1 MYTAPQIEPITT
13 LARNHKSLLE
23 KLKDGPVFLTQ
34 RGTEA
39 AVMVAASEWRSI
51 IQRLELLEQ
60 ERRLARLERS
70 KRVYAT
76 MLADPTQVVNQ
87 AEYEQLLAEAGLS
100 T

>member
-39 AVMVAASEWRSI
+39 AVMVASSEWRAI
-51 IQRLELLEQ
+51 MKRLETLE
-60 ERRLARLERS
+60 EARRQARLERS
-70 KRVYAT
+70 NQTYAA
-76 MLADPTQVVNQ
+76 MMADPSQVVDQ
-87 AEYEQLLAEAGLS
+87 AEYEEMMAAAGLS
-100 T
+100 A

>member
-39 AVMVAASEWRSI
+39 AVMVAAAEWRSI
-51 IQRLELLEQ
+51 TQRLEALEQ
-60 ERRLARLERS
+60 ERRQARVERS
-70 KRVYAT
+70 KRIYAT
-76 MLADPTQVVNQ
+76 MLVDPTQVVNQ
-87 AEYEQLLAEAGLS
+87 AEYEHLLAEAGLLA
-100 T
+100 